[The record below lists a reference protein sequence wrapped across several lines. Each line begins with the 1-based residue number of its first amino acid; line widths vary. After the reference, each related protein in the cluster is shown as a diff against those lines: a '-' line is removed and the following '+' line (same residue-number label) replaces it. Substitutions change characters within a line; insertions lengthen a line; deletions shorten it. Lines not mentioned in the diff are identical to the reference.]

1 MTRAQRVECQA
12 LAREFADLA
21 EELERKTAAGSSWFF
36 CGSKLSGQV
45 RRKSMDLTRA
55 LADLRRP

>member
-1 MTRAQRVECQA
+1 MTYGELARCQA

-21 EELERKTAAGSSWFF
+21 EELERQSSTNHWVM
-36 CGSKLSGQV
+36 GSKLSGQV